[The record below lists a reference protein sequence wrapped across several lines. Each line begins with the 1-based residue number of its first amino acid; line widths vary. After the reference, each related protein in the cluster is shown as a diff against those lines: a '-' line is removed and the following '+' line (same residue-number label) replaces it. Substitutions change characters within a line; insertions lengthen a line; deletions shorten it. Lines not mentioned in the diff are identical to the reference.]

1 VGAVDLFSIQDRDD
15 VADDRIARVGRFVVR
30 PCAPAVP
37 DRIDIQYAIVRQEL
51 VVSPA
56 GPAGL
61 VHLQSGHHRT
71 MTWPSAS
78 PVTVYAIEPCSELT
92 VLRSMLECPG
102 DPVALTRNTAPRRH
116 RTLTTLSTGAD
127 GSA

>member
-1 VGAVDLFSIQDRDD
+1 MGAVDLFSIQDRDD

-61 VHLQSGHHRT
+61 VHLQSGHQDDDLAIGFTGDGIRNRT
-71 MTWPSAS
+71 MLRIDCLAFHARVPRRSCRSHQEHGA
-78 PVTVYAIEPCSELT
+78 PNAIEP
-92 VLRSMLECPG
+92 
-102 DPVALTRNTAPRRH
+102 
-116 RTLTTLSTGAD
+116 
-127 GSA
+127 